1 MAVIET
7 LEGIVGGALRYHYDV
22 TDDVL
27 YLRLSTHE
35 GADALGEETPDGM
48 ILLRDANTDQT
59 VGLTVV
65 NWWKRFGQGELPDS
79 IREIQR
85 RIESLASRLAA

>member
-7 LEGIVGGALRYHYDV
+7 IEGVVGTVWYHYDV
-22 TDDVL
+22 ADDVL
-27 YLRLSTHE
+27 YLRLHNRRETP
-35 GADALGEETPDGM
+35 AVGEETDDGF
-48 ILLRDANTDQT
+48 ILLRDEETDKP

-65 NWWKRFGQGELPDS
+65 NWWKRFGAGELPDS

-85 RIESLASRLAA
+85 QIEALGKRIAA

>member
-7 LEGIVGGALRYHYDV
+7 IEGVVGAVWYHYDV
-22 TDDVL
+22 ADDVL
-27 YLRLSTHE
+27 YLRLEDRRSTP
-35 GADALGEETPDGM
+35 AVGEETDDGF
-48 ILLRDANTDQT
+48 ILLREEATDQP

-65 NWWKRFGQGELPDS
+65 NWWKRFGEGELPDS

-85 RIESLASRLAA
+85 RIEPLGKRIAA